1 MNIVELL
8 TAYKHFNFLDPLLE
22 CSKVDA
28 KNYVRISEQ
37 HINGKRCFYIQAK
50 PSLNELTGSLLSS
63 IIIDTK
69 FNLIK
74 SECGCLQFYRK
85 KECIHTTVLLIL
97 AIKIIDDEYF
107 NRVMNKYNANKIK
120 IEQIKILNNLALELK
135 TSSNYF
141 KKINLY
147 AEINNIDN
155 KNYLSLRIGYD
166 KEYVVKNISE
176 FIHMMEE
183 HLEYTYG
190 QKLSF
195 VHSYEVL
202 TDESKEL
209 YNFLI
214 TINNDSAKSIPLRR
228 SQMLKVLEICKDRG
242 IYYSKDKE
250 KVKFYQIVDSNKFEI
265 KLDDSCLYIDKPEN
279 TNNLICG
286 VDVAYF
292 IDEEKILSYRFKK
305 KGFLLIQM
313 R

>member
-1 MNIVELL
+1 M
-8 TAYKHFNFLDPLLE
+8 
-22 CSKVDA
+22 C
-28 KNYVRISEQ
+28 
-37 HINGKRCFYIQAK
+37 
-50 PSLNELTGSLLSS
+50 
-63 IIIDTK
+63 
-69 FNLIK
+69 
-74 SECGCLQFYRK
+74 
-85 KECIHTTVLLIL
+85 
-97 AIKIIDDEYF
+97 
-107 NRVMNKYNANKIK
+107 KYNKIK
-120 IEQIKILNNLALELK
+120 
-135 TSSNYF
+135 SF

-195 VHSYEVL
+195 IHSYEVL

-214 TINNDSAKSIPLRR
+214 NINNDSSKSIPLRR

-250 KVKFYQIVDSNKFEI
+250 KVKFYQIVDSNKFDI
-265 KLDDSCLYIDKPEN
+265 KLDKFISIFLY
-279 TNNLICG
+279 
-286 VDVAYF
+286 
-292 IDEEKILSYRFKK
+292 
-305 KGFLLIQM
+305 
-313 R
+313 